1 MTGNMQ
7 KKLQN
12 SLIALFIWV
21 LLSGSAFAQ
30 VRVSA
35 QVDSSK
41 DIYVGE
47 SFGYYIVIEGAEA
60 AGQADMSVLQK
71 YNPQSTGNRQQSSTQ
86 IINGRVTTSKY
97 IAMTYSLTA
106 GEAGRIQIP
115 PVTVT
120 IDGKNYQTNPV
131 QVNILKPGTTDSLDL
146 EVELSDKQCYV
157 GQPVIMSVK
166 FYIMSDIGDFNFNI
180 PVFASDDFYLED
192 PDTSNQQ
199 VKQYQLGSGVIVGV
213 SQNRTTHN
221 GRDAILLA
229 FSKVLIPK
237 HSGMINIEPSTV
249 SANVAVGRSSSRND
263 IFSDFFGSNVQYKRF
278 MVSSKSAQLNVMELP
293 SQGKPNGFYGLVGK
307 YTITSSASP
316 TKVSVGDPI
325 TLNVK
330 IGGNRY
336 LKPVQ
341 WPLLEQISDFNTNFK
356 IPSEKAS
363 PVMDNGSKVFT
374 QTIRAN
380 SDTVTEIPSIPL
392 VYFDSEKG
400 EYVTAKTDPIKLEVS
415 PTKILTTSDLQGSDS
430 TPVNKEVEA
439 IKQGLSANYLDMEA
453 LKNQDFSPLA
463 AIVSPGYLIIWAGPL
478 AVFLFSG
485 FTRIYRHTT
494 PEKEA
499 QKRKRSAAHKA
510 IAQLKG
516 ISSVDSHESI
526 EKLANIMKQY
536 IGERFDRTAGSLT
549 SDDCCQVVANSGSDE
564 QTAKKFR
571 EIIAGCEASRYASA
585 GINIG
590 MQQVKE
596 AIDLIL
602 TIEKKS
608 GK

>member
-1 MTGNMQ
+1 MQ

-12 SLIALFIWV
+12 SLIALFILV

-60 AGQADMSVLQK
+60 AGQVDMSVLQK
-71 YNPQSTGNRQQSSTQ
+71 YNPLSTGNRQQSSTQ

-106 GEAGRIQIP
+106 SQAGQIQIP

-131 QVNILKPGTTDSLDL
+131 QVNIIKPGTTDSLDL

-157 GQPVIMSVK
+157 GQPVIMTVK

-180 PVFASDDFYLED
+180 PVFTSDDFYLED

-199 VKQYQLGSGVIVGV
+199 TKQAQLSDGVIVNF
-213 SQNRTTHN
+213 SQYRTTHN
-221 GRDAILLA
+221 NKDAILWT

-249 SANVAVGRSSSRND
+249 SANVAVGRSSSRD
-263 IFSDFFGSNVQYKRF
+263 LFDDFFGSNVQYKRF

-325 TLNVK
+325 TLNIK
-330 IGGNRY
+330 IGGNKY

-341 WPLLEQISDFNTNFK
+341 WPLLEQIPDFDTNFK

-380 SDTVTEIPSIPL
+380 SDKVTEIPSISL

-415 PTKILTTSDLQGSDS
+415 PSKILTTSDLQGSDS

-439 IKQGLSANYLDMEA
+439 IKQGLSANYLDMGA
-453 LKNQDFSPLA
+453 LKNQDFSLLA

-478 AVFLFSG
+478 MVFLFSG

-499 QKRKRSAAHKA
+499 QKRRRSAARKA
-510 IAQLKG
+510 IEQLRS
-516 ISSVDSHESI
+516 ISSIDSHESI
-526 EKLANIMKQY
+526 EKNAST
-536 IGERFDRTAGSLT
+536 ERRALLLPMIAARLLLNTAVTNRRLKS
-549 SDDCCQVVANSGSDE
+549 
-564 QTAKKFR
+564 
-571 EIIAGCEASRYASA
+571 
-585 GINIG
+585 
-590 MQQVKE
+590 
-596 AIDLIL
+596 
-602 TIEKKS
+602 S